1 MPPPAAGDS
10 PRGSRSMARCV
21 PRARPP
27 GLGGRQSTA
36 GGLGCWGSQT
46 ARLHF
51 GAGGGAGWGWGGKK
65 PGAEKEQP
73 ENRKGEK
80 AGRGG
85 RRQNRTEKARSAP
98 KIARARPGWGRQGPE
113 QRERPGG
120 GAVRSPPP
128 SRSPPSLSFSFAFF
142 FFSLPPF
149 KRQTPCRE
157 IRISRGKCR
166 ALIGCGCRS
175 PASRQP
181 AAPGGGGP

>member
-27 GLGGRQSTA
+27 GLGG
-36 GGLGCWGSQT
+36 GGTKHCWGVGLLGVT
-46 ARLHF
+46 NCPAAF
-51 GAGGGAGWGWGGKK
+51 WGWGGCGVGVGGKK

-128 SRSPPSLSFSFAFF
+128 PAPLLPCPFPSLFF
-142 FFSLPPF
+142 FFPSSL
-149 KRQTPCRE
+149 
-157 IRISRGKCR
+157 
-166 ALIGCGCRS
+166 
-175 PASRQP
+175 
-181 AAPGGGGP
+181 